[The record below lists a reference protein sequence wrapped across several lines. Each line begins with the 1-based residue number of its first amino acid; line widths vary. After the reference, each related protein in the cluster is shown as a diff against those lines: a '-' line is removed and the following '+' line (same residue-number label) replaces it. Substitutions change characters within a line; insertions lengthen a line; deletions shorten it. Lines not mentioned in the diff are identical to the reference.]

1 MKHESFSPSKPSNLR
16 KKISRRAAA
25 RFYNVPE
32 STIRD
37 RMNGVTHIAERR
49 PAVQLLT
56 EIEEDGIVQYILDLD
71 TRGFPPRVED
81 VDDMANYILSSR
93 GTRRAGELRSSS
105 GVRSSRRVFLM
116 ATTPRGPSAKI
127 PT

>member
-1 MKHESFSPSKPSNLR
+1 MSAQTNEARVILAIEAIQSSKKL
-16 KKISRRAAA
+16 SRRAAA

-56 EIEEDGIVQYILDLD
+56 EIEEEVIVQYILDLD
-71 TRGFPPRVED
+71 TINCISGDGFDVPP
-81 VDDMANYILSSR
+81 
-93 GTRRAGELRSSS
+93 
-105 GVRSSRRVFLM
+105 FLLVQG
-116 ATTPRGPSAKI
+116 A
-127 PT
+127 